1 MIPINPFNLKE
12 INRKKLA
19 TPSPLRVF
27 FVKGGVGGGG
37 GANAAFVMRLRLQKK
52 LWERGWFSIT
62 LYYLPNNTKH
72 TKTHDTT
79 PTTQTRQTRK

>member
-1 MIPINPFNLKE
+1 MIPVNPFNLKE

-37 GANAAFVMRLRLQKK
+37 ANAAFVMRLLVGYGKSCGNEVG
-52 LWERGWFSIT
+52 LV
-62 LYYLPNNTKH
+62 
-72 TKTHDTT
+72 
-79 PTTQTRQTRK
+79 

>member
-12 INRKKLA
+12 INRKKLV

-27 FVKGGVGGGG
+27 FVKGGVGG
-37 GANAAFVMRLRLQKK
+37 ANAATCRLRKK

-62 LYYLPNNTKH
+62 LYYLTNNTKH
-72 TKTHDTT
+72 TKAHDTT